1 MKNEI
6 TVNILMCHTHP
17 KNGLHRLNI
26 DFKVKKSLFY
36 DYGRHNLK
44 NTWIQDLRPIAND
57 SARKTGIE
65 TLSPMS

>member
-1 MKNEI
+1 LCQNPFLTQYNGNLNQGEHFDVSQPPK
-6 TVNILMCHTHP
+6 

-36 DYGRHNLK
+36 DYGGHNLK

-57 SARKTGIE
+57 SA
-65 TLSPMS
+65 